1 MSIYMLT
8 KDIQLQKWGNTTI
21 QKVPEAVARMY
32 FVKKVFLN
40 ILQNSR
46 EAYGSI
52 EKETPIY

>member
-1 MSIYMLT
+1 MLT

-46 EAYGSI
+46 EAYDFT

>member
-1 MSIYMLT
+1 MLP

-21 QKVPEAVARMY
+21 PKVPEAVTRMY